1 MLFEQI
7 LIKLLGAV
15 KKLRQK
21 FFQKIDS
28 RGGGLTRTLT
38 IRSKDGFPFSV
49 TVLTYTKDGSNSTH
63 VLKHGSRKKSSFDR
77 DLRSNFF
84 LTSVSSIGFLS
95 FDRELRSASR
105 PSIVFYDRSLLLRS
119 RSSIDFS
126 SFDRQVFLRST
137 TSFFLLNQGE
147 SQRNRFRD
155 HECWPKSCFDD
166 KRGTFK
172 AKTKSF

>member
-1 MLFEQI
+1 MIFE
-7 LIKLLGAV
+7 LLKLA
-15 KKLRQK
+15 R
-21 FFQKIDS
+21 
-28 RGGGLTRTLT
+28 RTLT
-38 IRSKDGFPFSV
+38 IRSKDGFSFSV
-49 TVLTYTKDGSNSTH
+49 PVLTYTKDGSNSTH
-63 VLKHGSRKKSSFDR
+63 VPETGSRKKSSFDR

-147 SQRNRFRD
+147 SQRNN
-155 HECWPKSCFDD
+155 E
-166 KRGTFK
+166 
-172 AKTKSF
+172 SF

>member
-1 MLFEQI
+1 M
-7 LIKLLGAV
+7 
-15 KKLRQK
+15 KKSKQRSDRCFIVIATSETCTSSFLNFDRWIYRR
-21 FFQKIDS
+21 FIVH
-28 RGGGLTRTLT
+28 RTLT
-38 IRSKDGFPFSV
+38 IRSKDGFSFSV
-49 TVLTYTKDGSNSTH
+49 PVLTYTKDGSNSTH

-147 SQRNRFRD
+147 IQRN
-155 HECWPKSCFDD
+155 K
-166 KRGTFK
+166 
-172 AKTKSF
+172 KSF